1 MYKYQTKN
9 NGKKLTKKLQ
19 KNQVHGLCERH
30 KHSANPRI
38 WGKKELNK
46 NYKRIPKQNLL
57 VYQITCV
64 LITKY
69 TIWQKVVPR
78 TQRVFFFGNL
88 FWPTVRKKKFY
99 WSRKTFEIR
108 GWRPRMSKSFEI
120 TRSIYSN
127 SERSVQFLKHNT
139 FLTSSRLLVWK
150 HVNVS
155 SNWILCGF
163 RV

>member
-88 FWPTVRKKKFY
+88 FWPTVRKKNSIDQEKLLKFEAEDQECPKVLR
-99 WSRKTFEIR
+99 SQDPFIR
-108 GWRPRMSKSFEI
+108 TVKGQYNFW
-120 TRSIYSN
+120 
-127 SERSVQFLKHNT
+127 NT
-139 FLTSSRLLVWK
+139 TLF
-150 HVNVS
+150 
-155 SNWILCGF
+155 
-163 RV
+163 